1 LRILVVQNSRTAP
14 IGLLGDYLDEFGA
27 NLVTI
32 TPPEGEALPANAG
45 GFHGAVVL
53 GGPQSAADDGTSP
66 YIPRLLDLMRAFA
79 DANRPILG
87 ICLGAQLL
95 ARAHGER
102 VYKHSLM
109 ERGFKPVTST
119 PAGAADPVMG
129 ALGPVLHIM
138 QWHYDTFE
146 LPKDAVLL
154 ATGPDCANQA
164 FRLGDSQYGLQFH
177 PEVNAEIIRDWVSRA
192 EGATPDEVAAIGR
205 EMEAQIG
212 RHLPEAA
219 SFARNWL
226 DLVRRKSVGIGRH
239 AVEAAGT

>member
-14 IGLLGDYLDEFGA
+14 IGLLGDYLAEFGA
-27 NLVTI
+27 DLVTI
-32 TPPEGEALPANAG
+32 TPPEGEPLPSGAS

-66 YIPRLLDLMRAFA
+66 YIPRLLDLMRGFA
-79 DANRPILG
+79 DADRPILG

-95 ARAHGER
+95 ARAYGER

-109 ERGFKPVTST
+109 ERGFKQVELT
-119 PAGAADPVMG
+119 PAGADDPVMG
-129 ALGPVLHIM
+129 SLGPVRHIM
-138 QWHYDTFE
+138 QWHYDTFD

-177 PEVNAEIIRDWVSRA
+177 PEVNPEIVRDWVSRA
-192 EGATPDEVAAIGR
+192 EGVTPDEVVAIGR
-205 EMEAQIG
+205 EMEAQID

-219 SFARNWL
+219 SFARDLARNWL
-226 DLVRRKSVGIGRH
+226 ELVRRKML
-239 AVEAAGT
+239 T

>member
-14 IGLLGDYLDEFGA
+14 IGLLGDYLAEFGA
-27 NLVTI
+27 DLITI
-32 TPPEGEALPANAG
+32 TPPEGEPLPVDAS
-45 GFHGAVVL
+45 GFVGAVVL

-66 YIPRLLDLMRAFA
+66 YIPRLLYLMRSFA
-79 DANRPILG
+79 DVDRPILG

-102 VYKHSLM
+102 VYKHDLM

-119 PAGAADPVMG
+119 SAGAEDPVMG
-129 ALGPVLHIM
+129 SLGPVRHIM
-138 QWHYDTFE
+138 QWHYDTFD

-177 PEVNAEIIRDWVSRA
+177 PEVNPEIVRDWVSHA
-192 EGATPDEVAAIGR
+192 EGATRDEVAAIGR
-205 EMEAQIG
+205 EMEVQID

-219 SFARNWL
+219 SFARDLARNWL
-226 DLVRRKSVGIGRH
+226 ELVRRKSVILR
-239 AVEAAGT
+239 

>member
-14 IGLLGDYLDEFGA
+14 IGLLGDYLTEFGA
-27 NLVTI
+27 DLVTI
-32 TPPEGEALPANAG
+32 TPPEGEPLPADAV

-79 DANRPILG
+79 DAGRPILG

-95 ARAHGER
+95 ARAYGER
-102 VYKHSLM
+102 VYQHSLM

-119 PAGAADPVMG
+119 PAGADDPVMG
-129 ALGPVLHIM
+129 SLGPVRHIM
-138 QWHYDTFE
+138 QWHYDTFD

-177 PEVNAEIIRDWVSRA
+177 PEVNPEIVRDWVSRA
-192 EGATPDEVAAIGR
+192 EGATQAEIDAIGR
-205 EMEAQIG
+205 EMETQID

-219 SFARNWL
+219 AFARDLARNWL
-226 DLVRRKSVGIGRH
+226 ELVRRKMPK
-239 AVEAAGT
+239 